1 MRKIN
6 KKGIFSFIG
15 SFIIIFVLIIL
26 LTRVFSLVFFSA
38 FKLFTNEKTLLENKM
53 IILLLSTLGELLAGL
68 IFLKFIWKKSLA
80 YVWIKKEKSFAY
92 FSKGFLLGFI
102 QISIFLIINLALANV
117 SFKSVNKDI
126 LNIYFILYLIG
137 FIIQSTSEEFLVR
150 GLLMK
155 YLSEKF
161 STKIALFVPA
171 ILFGLLHLAN
181 PGVTLVSTINTMLV
195 GILYGIMLLK
205 TENLL
210 FTCGA
215 HSAWNFTMGIV
226 YGLPVSGLGDMKHL
240 FTFDFINK
248 KALGGIYGP
257 EGTFLVCIILFVS
270 ILYFYFYKK
279 RGIENG

>member
-1 MRKIN
+1 
-6 KKGIFSFIG
+6 
-15 SFIIIFVLIIL
+15 
-26 LTRVFSLVFFSA
+26 
-38 FKLFTNEKTLLENKM
+38 
-53 IILLLSTLGELLAGL
+53 
-68 IFLKFIWKKSLA
+68 
-80 YVWIKKEKSFAY
+80 
-92 FSKGFLLGFI
+92 
-102 QISIFLIINLALANV
+102 
-117 SFKSVNKDI
+117 
-126 LNIYFILYLIG
+126 
-137 FIIQSTSEEFLVR
+137 
-150 GLLMK
+150 MK

-161 STKIALFVPA
+161 STKIALVVPA
-171 ILFGLLHLAN
+171 IIFGLLHLAN